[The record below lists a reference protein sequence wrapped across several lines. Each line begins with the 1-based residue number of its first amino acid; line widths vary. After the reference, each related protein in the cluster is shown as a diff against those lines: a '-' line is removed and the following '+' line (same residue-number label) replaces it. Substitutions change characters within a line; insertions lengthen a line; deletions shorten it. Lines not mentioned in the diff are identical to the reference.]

1 MIICRRLLLL
11 QSHPRVR
18 RSARRQPKSS
28 PYCTLQSL
36 LQSSSRSSCCII
48 ACPTPA
54 ARTTLRHA
62 SSLGPQQNAEEWGL
76 LKVYNSLSGRVEPIV
91 HSPSSPDNHH
101 NGKGIACYTCGPT
114 VYAPSH
120 LGHARTYVWL
130 DILRRCLEL
139 ETANNRQQQPQ
150 APPPLFVMNITD
162 VDDKILA
169 AAAAG
174 NGSSSSNEPPLQ
186 LARRFEAEFWA
197 DWDALNC
204 LRPHVVTRVS
214 EYVDSDI
221 VPYIERLVLQGMAYE
236 IANES
241 EVREDGDG
249 GGDDPVVLPG
259 VYFHTRAYEERRGAR
274 ARTRHGSAFQG
285 ISEEEDDNGSDTA
298 APTGEETGSSERPET
313 TTTVLAD
320 RKLDPRDFVLWKK
333 RKPGEAMYWN
343 SPWGEGRPGWH
354 IECSAMIESVQTQF
368 EETHTFSIHAGGVDL
383 QFPHHT
389 NEIAQSEA
397 YHCCEAS
404 HGHNGRDEDE
414 EWIRHWV
421 HTGQL
426 RIDGLKMS
434 KSLKNFIT
442 IQGWLEKAT
451 ANAPKERT
459 EEAKRAAA
467 DDFRLWCLGLSG
479 SYRGTATFSETRM
492 AESRSIREKIVRYLM
507 MGEEW
512 LRRRCESGDSTFAV
526 GRETK
531 KLRDEE
537 RAFYAALHGAA
548 IKGRQALLSD
558 LDGATFVRQLVQIAE
573 DGTSYLQQEA
583 SEHGPIEP
591 VKASIDVLRSLL
603 SQVGFSNVT
612 CRAGLATDTADGSH
626 GMDRALLDELTKF
639 RAAVR
644 RAAIDDHRDK
654 TSSIPSE
661 NMKHIL
667 KLCDGLRR
675 SLPTL
680 GVELLDA
687 SVTGADGE
695 KDDWR
700 FCTPHSAD
708 DAVAV
713 HAANSS
719 KGKAVVQFD
728 AMTVAAQD
736 LFRVDPKYEGMFS
749 AYDEDGIP
757 IRHADGL
764 EVSKTQQK
772 KFRKKQN
779 KHAKL
784 LEKT

>member
-1 MIICRRLLLL
+1 
-11 QSHPRVR
+11 
-18 RSARRQPKSS
+18 
-28 PYCTLQSL
+28 
-36 LQSSSRSSCCII
+36 
-48 ACPTPA
+48 
-54 ARTTLRHA
+54 
-62 SSLGPQQNAEEWGL
+62 
-76 LKVYNSLSGRVEPIV
+76 
-91 HSPSSPDNHH
+91 
-101 NGKGIACYTCGPT
+101 
-114 VYAPSH
+114 
-120 LGHARTYVWL
+120 
-130 DILRRCLEL
+130 
-139 ETANNRQQQPQ
+139 
-150 APPPLFVMNITD
+150 MNITD

-169 AAAAG
+169 AAAG
-174 NGSSSSNEPPLQ
+174 NNDNNHEPPLQ
-186 LARRFEAEFWA
+186 LARRFEAEFWD

-221 VPYIERLVLQGMAYE
+221 VPYIERLVEQGMAYE
-236 IANES
+236 IADES
-241 EVREDGDG
+241 CKGGDGDD
-249 GGDDPVVLPG
+249 DDPVGLPG

-274 ARTRHGSAFQG
+274 ARTRHGNAFRD
-285 ISEEEDDNGSDTA
+285 ISDDDDRSDTA
-298 APTGEETGSSERPET
+298 APTGEETRSSKRPET
-313 TTTVLAD
+313 TTTVRAD
-320 RKLDPRDFVLWKK
+320 SKLDPRDFVLWKK

-354 IECSAMIESVQTQF
+354 IECSAMIESVQKQF

-397 YHCCEAS
+397 YHCCKAS
-404 HGHNGRDEDE
+404 HGDNGCDEDD

-442 IQGWLEKAT
+442 IQEWLEEAT

-479 SYRGTATFSETRM
+479 PYRGTATFSQTRM

-512 LRRRCESGDSTFAV
+512 LRRRCESGGSTFAV
-526 GRETK
+526 GGETK

-573 DGTSYLQQEA
+573 EGTSYLQQEA
-583 SEHGPIEP
+583 SENGPIEP
-591 VKASIDVLRSLL
+591 VKASLDVLRSLL
-603 SQVGFSNVT
+603 SQVGFSDVT
-612 CRAGLATDTADGSH
+612 CRAGIATDSADSSQ
-626 GMDRALLDELTKF
+626 GMDRTLLDELTKF
-639 RAAVR
+639 RSTVR

-687 SVTGADGE
+687 SVTGAVGEE

-700 FCTPHSAD
+700 FCTPHSLD
-708 DAVAV
+708 DAVATN
-713 HAANSS
+713 ATKSS
-719 KGKAVVQFD
+719 KAKAVEQFD
-728 AMTVAAQD
+728 PMTVTSQD
-736 LFRVDPKYEGMFS
+736 LYRVDPRYEGMFS
-749 AYDEDGIP
+749 AYDKDGIP
-757 IRHADGL
+757 IRHTDGS

-784 LEKT
+784 LEKK